1 MTIMK
6 KDDTKKSDL
15 SNSSQKDAGSNNDR
29 QAVDKAPGEERGK
42 QENVTQKDLKGKKV
56 DGDPSQENDR
66 PVE

>member
-15 SNSSQKDAGSNNDR
+15 SNSLPKDPRSNNDG

-56 DGDPSQENDR
+56 DGDPSQENDK
-66 PVE
+66 PVK